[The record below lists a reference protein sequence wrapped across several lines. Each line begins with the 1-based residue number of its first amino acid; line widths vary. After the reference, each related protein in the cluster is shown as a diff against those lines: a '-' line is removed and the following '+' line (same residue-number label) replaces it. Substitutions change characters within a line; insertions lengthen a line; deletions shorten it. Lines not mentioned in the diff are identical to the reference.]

1 MITIPASIG
10 EVLDKI
16 SILEIKSD
24 RIADVKKLINIRREL
39 RALEC
44 AADDVRVP
52 ELERELKDVNKR
64 LWNVEEEL
72 RALEQVQ
79 DFGDNFINLARSVY
93 MLNDDRSRIKR
104 LINLKLGSAFVEEKS
119 YQSR

>member
-1 MITIPASIG
+1 MIEVPCSIG

-16 SILEIKSD
+16 SILEIKSE
-24 RIADVKKLINIRREL
+24 RISSADKLINIRREL

-64 LWNVEEEL
+64 LWDVEEEL

-93 MLNDDRSRIKR
+93 MLNDDRSKIKR
-104 LINLKLGSAFVEEKS
+104 RINLQSGSAFIEEKS